1 MNLPTP
7 RPRLV
12 LTTWRSLAI
21 VTLCYASSAWA
32 GHVTFAFIE
41 STRGVD
47 DARDEQ
53 VSIAWA
59 VTMAVAW
66 LVSVIAIV
74 WDRRRR

>member
-1 MNLPTP
+1 MNLPEP

-21 VTLCYASSAWA
+21 VTACYASSAWA
-32 GHVTFAFIE
+32 GHVTFAFVE
-41 STRGVD
+41 STRGID

-66 LVSVIAIV
+66 LVSVAIV
-74 WDRRRR
+74 WDWRRR